1 LHYFEPGKGGR
12 PRVVG
17 AWIRGVPFTFLVPPG
32 VFSSKRVDKG
42 TELLAEYMDIPE
54 EGKVLDLGCGYGVLG
69 IVMAKLNPKL
79 EVYMV
84 DVNPVAVEAAKKN
97 VEANGVRAVV
107 LQGNLYEPVDELG
120 ISEFST
126 IVSNPPL
133 AAGKELLEEIIV
145 GAKERLKKGG
155 SLQLVLAKGG
165 EWAEERMKEIF
176 TEVERK
182 RKKGYTILKGYV

>member
-1 LHYFEPGKGGR
+1 MHYFEPGKGGR